1 MVNNFKSYL
10 GESTIGPFHKR
21 FTAIVG
27 PNGSGKSNLIESML
41 FVFGKKASWMRLR
54 QLHELIYNQVSGTE
68 VKKASVT
75 VYFEEIVDK
84 EGDDFDVIKGTEF
97 SVKRTVSKSNVSKY
111 KIDNKAATQKEV
123 IEKLSQKGIDLN
135 NNRFLILQGEVE
147 QISMMKPKTGNQDN
161 QGLLEY
167 LEDIIGS
174 NQYQQPIEEL
184 EQRYQVLEDDKNE
197 KGRRKKISQEDL
209 GKLNERKNIAVEY
222 IRQEKV
228 IY

>member
-1 MVNNFKSYL
+1 MFCLLLIFWQFDCVLEPKERLIIKKIVVNNFKSYL

-84 EGDDFDVIKGTEF
+84 VKLRGFTQASAHTLLYLKKKNIRNIKKMPIGIH
-97 SVKRTVSKSNVSKY
+97 KRDT
-111 KIDNKAATQKEV
+111 
-123 IEKLSQKGIDLN
+123 
-135 NNRFLILQGEVE
+135 
-147 QISMMKPKTGNQDN
+147 NQCTLK
-161 QGLLEY
+161 GLLA
-167 LEDIIGS
+167 LA
-174 NQYQQPIEEL
+174 L
-184 EQRYQVLEDDKNE
+184 AAQRASFL
-197 KGRRKKISQEDL
+197 L
-209 GKLNERKNIAVEY
+209 
-222 IRQEKV
+222 
-228 IY
+228 